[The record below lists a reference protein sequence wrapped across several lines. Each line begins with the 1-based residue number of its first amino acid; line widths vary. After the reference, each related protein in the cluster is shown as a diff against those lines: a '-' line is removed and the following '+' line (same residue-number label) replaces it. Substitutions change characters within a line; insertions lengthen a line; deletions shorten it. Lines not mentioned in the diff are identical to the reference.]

1 MPDMDYENGLQQL
14 RAAIDEADA
23 VVVGAGAGLSTS
35 AGFVYSGERFERLFG
50 DFAAKYGF
58 RDMYSAGFY
67 PYQTPEEHWAFW
79 SRYIWHNRYEP
90 APKDTYDKL
99 LRLLDCKDFFVITTN
114 VDHQFQLAGIP
125 KKRLFYTQGDYG
137 LWQCSVPCHDATYD
151 NYETVKRMVSEQ
163 RNMRVSSE
171 LMPHCPVC
179 SKPMA
184 MNLRADGTFVE
195 DPGWHEA
202 SERYQDF
209 LDAHTRGKVLYLEL
223 GVGGNTPAI
232 IKYPFWRFTY
242 ANPDAAYACVNL
254 GEAYAPAEIR
264 DRSILIDAD
273 IDRVIDGL
281 LEDAGR

>member
-1 MPDMDYENGLQQL
+1 
-14 RAAIDEADA
+14 
-23 VVVGAGAGLSTS
+23 
-35 AGFVYSGERFERLFG
+35 
-50 DFAAKYGF
+50 
-58 RDMYSAGFY
+58 
-67 PYQTPEEHWAFW
+67 
-79 SRYIWHNRYEP
+79 
-90 APKDTYDKL
+90 
-99 LRLLDCKDFFVITTN
+99 
-114 VDHQFQLAGIP
+114 
-125 KKRLFYTQGDYG
+125 
-137 LWQCSVPCHDATYD
+137 
-151 NYETVKRMVSEQ
+151 MVSEQ
-163 RNMRVSSE
+163 RNMRVPSE
-171 LMPHCPVC
+171 LVPHCPVC

-273 IDRVIDGL
+273 IDRVLDGL